1 MDKPFCLFFV
11 ALQIGYT
18 IWTIIE
24 GNMHAGALKTR
35 EWKTRHQVARVEIA
49 GLENVAPD
57 SMVEKRGEW
66 KTRELT
72 V

>member
-1 MDKPFCLFFV
+1 
-11 ALQIGYT
+11 
-18 IWTIIE
+18 
-24 GNMHAGALKTR
+24 MHAGALKTR